1 MNFAPHILERLE
13 RGTTER
19 DSNGDAIVVPDKWET
34 IGKCRCDDATTEV
47 LRGQDGNTYSPV
59 FKIVTTRDITLK
71 QGEEV
76 RALYQDGQIRGRG
89 IVDKPVTCNYL
100 QYHTFYLK

>member
-1 MNFAPHILERLE
+1 MNYSPHILEILR

-19 DSNGDAIVVPDKWET
+19 DSNGDAVIVPDSWEY

-47 LRGQDGNTYSPV
+47 LRGTDGNTYSPV
-59 FKIVTTRDITLK
+59 FKIVTDRSVILK

-76 RALYQDGQIRGRG
+76 RAIYPDGQLRGRG
-89 IVDKPVTCNYL
+89 VVDKPIICNYL
-100 QYHTFYLK
+100 RYHAFYLR